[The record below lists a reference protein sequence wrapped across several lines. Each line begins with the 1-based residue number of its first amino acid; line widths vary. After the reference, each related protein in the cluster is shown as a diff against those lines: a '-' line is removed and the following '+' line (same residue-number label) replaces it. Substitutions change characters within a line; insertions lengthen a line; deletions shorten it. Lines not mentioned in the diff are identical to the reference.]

1 MKKFTDFYEKKKINE
16 AGLFNDIDS
25 IRNLPSR
32 PVTMKA
38 YGPAKMEFQAPP
50 PAVPPTDNTFTPP
63 PQDNK
68 EAPLPQGPNPDE
80 NKDENKDD
88 TSIQDNEM
96 EKQDEQK
103 TESRLKEIRD
113 KVVEKFN
120 TENEQKSR
128 IVLKAYEPF
137 STYIRSFKVTY
148 LVDEEEPYLDKEAYA
163 TGKSKPELNE
173 SFFKEIRA
181 IAKEFD
187 VDDVEWK
194 SDDEAYF
201 GTLVID

>member
-1 MKKFTDFYEKKKINE
+1 M
-16 AGLFNDIDS
+16 
-25 IRNLPSR
+25 
-32 PVTMKA
+32 
-38 YGPAKMEFQAPP
+38 
-50 PAVPPTDNTFTPP
+50 
-63 PQDNK
+63 
-68 EAPLPQGPNPDE
+68 
-80 NKDENKDD
+80 
-88 TSIQDNEM
+88 
-96 EKQDEQK
+96 
-103 TESRLKEIRD
+103 
-113 KVVEKFN
+113 
-120 TENEQKSR
+120 
-128 IVLKAYEPF
+128 KAYEPF